1 MVLSTWRRKG
11 VFEQTEGQATAGR
24 WRQIQGALRIAFEKV
39 SLVPD
44 HVHLAVRIHPSV
56 WGLGVGEDRVHL
68 AVRIHPSVWGLG
80 VGEDRVLCTTLGE
93 RDGLARSVTTPGQA
107 RGIAIPV

>member
-56 WGLGVGEDRVHL
+56 WGLGVGEDRV
-68 AVRIHPSVWGLG
+68 
-80 VGEDRVLCTTLGE
+80 LCTTLGE